1 MHTRIRNGLGF
12 FVEPTF
18 GFLSLLIFNL
28 IRSVLIPIVGLLGV
42 RVRNLLLINPVLGLL
57 VLRVVDLLGRVHGR
71 VEVLEEVA
79 TLDLVAVD
87 EDLESVV
94 RAAGALSDVASR
106 RVSEG

>member
-57 VLRVVDLLGRVHGR
+57 VLWIVNLFIWDDRWL
-71 VEVLEEVA
+71 EILEEIA
-79 TLDLVAVD
+79 AVMRLAV
-87 EDLESVV
+87 EQNIISIV
-94 RAAGALSDVASR
+94 GTFNS
-106 RVSEG
+106 